1 MYCRNCGKEIPEGS
15 SGEYCGFCGERIDG
29 TAPGA
34 MHGKGNGGRWK
45 NILIIVLLVLLL
57 CALAAIGG
65 CFLMFHNM
73 SKVPESSGN
82 EASYD
87 TEAMG
92 KIPPR
97 GEGKPEGA
105 VEGKPEGKPGEKPE
119 EISDE
124 DVSGR
129 DQKEAPS
136 FGNGD
141 SGMPPIGQDGSMDGI
156 TGRGEGP
163 GDSGGMRDE
172 FGGRPGREME
182 EDWPGDDAG
191 SAISSIC
198 GENGIPDGGE
208 AVTDVSML
216 DGRWKVVLYDSTSDD
231 LPAYYMGEVSR
242 EGNDLKLEISD
253 PGQFLESG
261 EGNTDP
267 TGSYSGSLSTKND
280 RLSAEL
286 SGSSGSSAS
295 SDGGK
300 RTIDIRNV
308 FTSEGKLFAS
318 GVLKSGDGKEETYF
332 VLFRPD
338 RDQAGP

>member
-34 MHGKGNGGRWK
+34 MHGNGKGGRWK

-65 CFLMFHNM
+65 CFLMFYKM
-73 SKVPESSGN
+73 SKAPESSGN

-87 TEAMG
+87 TDAMG
-92 KIPPR
+92 RTPPR

-105 VEGKPEGKPGEKPE
+105 VEGRPEGKTEERPE
-119 EISDE
+119 GISEE
-124 DVSGR
+124 DLYSP

-141 SGMPPIGQDGSMDGI
+141 SGMPPMGQDGSVDGF

-163 GDSGGMRDE
+163 GGNGEMRDE
-172 FGGRPGREME
+172 FGGRPGREMD
-182 EDWPGDDAG
+182 EDWPGDDAE

-208 AVTDVSML
+208 AVTDASML
-216 DGRWKVVLYDSTSDD
+216 DGRWKVVLYDSGSGE

-242 EGNDLKLEISD
+242 EGDELELEISD
-253 PGQFLESG
+253 PGQFLQSG
-261 EGNTDP
+261 EDSTDP

-286 SGSSGSSAS
+286 SGTSGSSAS
-295 SDGGK
+295 ANGGK

-318 GVLKSGDGKEETYF
+318 GVLKSGDGKEEAYF